1 MEEQVTLVGE
11 ENLEERKELISE
23 MVAIVQE
30 DLPYL
35 VLSYDPYLEA
45 YNEDALGNVE
55 RLCPAETGEI
65 LCQQVSYEPLLTL
78 TPGEGSSGAET
89 VSGLPGGLAAIG
101 ALIIAVVAF
110 LVGRARGRR
119 ETEPLELPA

>member
-1 MEEQVTLVGE
+1 
-11 ENLEERKELISE
+11 

-65 LCQQVSYEPLLTL
+65 LCQQV
-78 TPGEGSSGAET
+78 
-89 VSGLPGGLAAIG
+89 
-101 ALIIAVVAF
+101 
-110 LVGRARGRR
+110 
-119 ETEPLELPA
+119 

>member
-1 MEEQVTLVGE
+1 MSG
-11 ENLEERKELISE
+11 R
-23 MVAIVQE
+23 
-30 DLPYL
+30 DRRDPLPAGL
-35 VLSYDPYLEA
+35 
-45 YNEDALGNVE
+45 N
-55 RLCPAETGEI
+55 
-65 LCQQVSYEPLLTL
+65 EPLLSL

-119 ETEPLELPA
+119 ETEPLELPRARGRG

>member
-23 MVAIVQE
+23 MVAITQE

-89 VSGLPGGLAAIG
+89 VSGVPGGVVAIG
-101 ALIIAVVAF
+101 ALIIAIVAF

-119 ETEPLELPA
+119 ETEPMELPT

>member
-1 MEEQVTLVGE
+1 
-11 ENLEERKELISE
+11 

-45 YNEDALGNVE
+45 YNEDALDNVE

-119 ETEPLELPA
+119 ETEPLELPT